1 MDDFFK
7 YLNINEF
14 DEEWGLYL
22 TVAGRNRVGKAEPYP
37 NPDHPSGYFFT
48 WDRGRILSEY
58 QINYI
63 TDGKGEFETKG
74 GISQVRKGS
83 LFILRPGMW
92 HRYRPDATTGWVEN
106 YLGFKGGIAE
116 KIFGNEILAENP
128 VRFPGEREELIET
141 FIKIFDLIKNESPGF
156 QQIASGLIMK
166 LAGYLVAFEKQ
177 KGFTGNRVEKIIRNA
192 CFTMQND
199 LTKEIDLHRIASDN
213 HVGYAYFRKMF
224 KKYMGI
230 SPLKYHL
237 NLRVLKSK
245 ELLLTSDKSVNE
257 ISDELGFNS
266 VYYFSRLFK
275 NKTGV
280 SPTQFRKQNGI

>member
-1 MDDFFK
+1 MEDFFK
-7 YLNINEF
+7 YLNVNEF

-22 TVAGRNRVGKAEPYP
+22 TVAGRNRIGKGGAYP

-63 TDGKGEFETKG
+63 TDGKGEFETKE

-92 HRYRPDATTGWVEN
+92 HRYRPDADTGWVEN
-106 YLGFKGGIAE
+106 YIGFKGDIAE
-116 KIFGNEILAENP
+116 KIFSNNILSGSP
-128 VRFPGEREELIET
+128 VKFPGEREELIDI

-156 QQIASGLIMK
+156 QQIAAGLIIK
-166 LAGYLVAFEKQ
+166 FAGYLVAFEKQ

-192 CFTMQND
+192 CFTMQNS
-199 LTKEIDLHRIASDN
+199 LSKEIDLHRIASDN

-237 NLRVLKSK
+237 NLKILKSK

-257 ISDELGFNS
+257 VSDELGFNS

-280 SPTQFRKQNGI
+280 SPSQFRKQNGM